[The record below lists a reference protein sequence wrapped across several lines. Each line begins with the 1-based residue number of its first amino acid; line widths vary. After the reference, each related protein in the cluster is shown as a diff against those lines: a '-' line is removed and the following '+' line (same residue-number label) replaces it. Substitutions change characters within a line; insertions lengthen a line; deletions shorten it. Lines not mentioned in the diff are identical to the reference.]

1 MTEEKSDITLES
13 NTPEGSSRAYAL
25 FYSFFL
31 LPLSITILGVLFFL
45 TFKFLTI
52 ESEDPYDYL
61 NQIKVGSSTKRWQSA
76 YELARILSNPSNF
89 PESENFSNQL
99 MLMYRKSIHDDPM
112 VRTYLALSMGQ
123 SGKSLFGP
131 TLMEGLKDENSSSRL
146 AAIKSLGNIK
156 YLKSLNEL
164 ESIALNSSDDME
176 RLAATI
182 SIGSF
187 IDQSSLSTL
196 KILLEDEEPNIRW
209 DAAIGLAKLGDPSA
223 KQVINQLLSRSY
235 YSNFPQVNDFEIE
248 KAILIAIKSSWLIK
262 NNEFVGNLKILSSED
277 PSMKVRDAA
286 YKMIKKYKI

>member
-1 MTEEKSDITLES
+1 MTEEITNKNIDQNNSES
-13 NTPEGSSRAYAL
+13 GSRAYAL

-76 YELARILSNPSNF
+76 YELARILSNPENF

-99 MLMYRKSIHDDPM
+99 ILMYKKSIHDDPM

-123 SGKSLFGP
+123 SGKKKFGP
-131 TLMEGLKDENSSSRL
+131 ILMEGLEDENSSSRV
-146 AAIKSLGNIK
+146 AAIRSLGSIRYNQ
-156 YLKSLNEL
+156 SLSIL
-164 ESIALNSSDDME
+164 ESIALNGKDDME

-182 SIGSF
+182 SIGSL
-187 IDQSSLSTL
+187 IDTNSRQTL
-196 KILLEDEEPNIRW
+196 LTLLDDEEPNIRW
-209 DAAIGLAKLGDPSA
+209 DAAIGLAKLGDLSG
-223 KQVINQLLSRSY
+223 KKVIDQLLSRSY
-235 YSNFPQVNDFEIE
+235 YSNFPEVNDFEVE
-248 KAILIAIKSSWLIK
+248 KALLIAIESSGLIK
-262 NNEFVGNLKILSSED
+262 NDDFLKNLEILSTKD

-286 YKMIKKYKI
+286 RKMIKKYNI